1 MPIYFSKTALQE
13 GNEPM
18 LVKDCMTRHPIMIA
32 SSTKAAEAQKILA
45 ENNVRHLP
53 VVIDG
58 KRLEGLITR
67 THLTLKPDVLGSLNM
82 WEITRHLSSLTV
94 KDIMLRRKNVV
105 TVDEDRTI
113 ERAAKMMADSKI
125 GCLPVVDKDN
135 VIVGI
140 ISEVDV
146 LHSYEEMLGLP
157 ADGLRITVRMPNKA
171 GEFAKLMQA
180 LGQQGWGVMGIGT
193 YPSRRQEGFYD
204 AVIKIPNASAEQVR
218 EVLGQIEDQE
228 VIDIRDVV

>member
-1 MPIYFSKTALQE
+1 
-13 GNEPM
+13 M
-18 LVKDCMTRHPIMIA
+18 LVKDCMTRHPIMISA
-32 SSTKAAEAQKILA
+32 ATKAVEAQKILA

-53 VVIDG
+53 VVSDG
-58 KRLEGLITR
+58 KRLEGLVTR
-67 THLTLKPDVLGSLNM
+67 TRLSLKPDVLGSLNM
-82 WEITRHLSSLTV
+82 WEITRQLSTLTV
-94 KDIMLRRKNVV
+94 KDIMLSRKDVV
-105 TVDEDRTI
+105 TTDEDRTV
-113 ERAAKMMADSKI
+113 ERAAKLLADNKI
-125 GCLPVVDKDN
+125 GCLPVVDADDA
-135 VIVGI
+135 VVGI

-157 ADGLRITVRMPNKA
+157 ADGLRITVRMPNRA

-193 YPSRRQEGFYD
+193 YPSRRQEGYYD

-218 EVLGQIEDQE
+218 EVLGKIEDQE